1 MNEVENDFSKKK
13 LGFKNR
19 LPSGSIQKGLYRRMW
34 VQQETILFLKAIKYT
49 KRFFG
54 LNSYLLPEFFTF
66 PLYQWEMGLGEL
78 VAFLQY

>member
-13 LGFKNR
+13 LGFKDR

-34 VQQETILFLKAIKYT
+34 VQQETILFLKAMKYT

-54 LNSYLLPEFFTF
+54 LNYIFASLILHLSIIPV
-66 PLYQWEMGLGEL
+66 GDG
-78 VAFLQY
+78 AG